1 MLPPFFFKIVT
12 RFWFPQATILK
23 LMHVEYCQNTDLGRF
38 MIYPRTMYME
48 LFWRWWIR
56 SKYVYLI
63 NNSWEREREKGLG
76 ERGKS
81 SQQFWD
87 LFSQPQTTLFF
98 FFFWFLFFRLLQ
110 LIIGSHKLLCKMLRA
125 KVTLRE
131 GSGQLWIRQLW
142 GCGELP
148 HTGKWFEAWSF
159 LSFLGRLR
167 EVQVHGIWAVFP
179 CPPLM
184 VLTETPETRGGNTR
198 GRSSCSQGGQH

>member
-1 MLPPFFFKIVT
+1 MFIWLTTPE
-12 RFWFPQATILK
+12 R
-23 LMHVEYCQNTDLGRF
+23 G
-38 MIYPRTMYME
+38 
-48 LFWRWWIR
+48 
-56 SKYVYLI
+56 
-63 NNSWEREREKGLG
+63 RERKGWGREESHLSNSG
-76 ERGKS
+76 IFFLNLR
-81 SQQFWD
+81 QH
-87 LFSQPQTTLFF
+87 FF